1 MGALGWLWLAL
12 GWLALGWLVFGGVT
26 GGVVVVV
33 VVVVVTGFVWGVS
46 ENADA
51 MIACA
56 IGSSSFA
63 RVMGSV
69 AGLVERLRVRR
80 RGPASSAVT
89 FSDMYLDGNMSD
101 NNRFTSRRSYLV
113 AFAAV
118 AFAAVAFV
126 NDAAVDWEGLTSVV
140 ASLALALMP
149 TNSFSTSLSV
159 ASLSGEEGGWG
170 ALGSGP
176 FAWPLHVRVDSSF
189 FLVVLVD
196 FFGMVEMWMG
206 MPCELVSCIVFIF
219 DFLFSIFSL
228 C

>member
-1 MGALGWLWLAL
+1 
-12 GWLALGWLVFGGVT
+12 
-26 GGVVVVV
+26 
-33 VVVVVTGFVWGVS
+33 
-46 ENADA
+46 
-51 MIACA
+51 
-56 IGSSSFA
+56 
-63 RVMGSV
+63 
-69 AGLVERLRVRR
+69 
-80 RGPASSAVT
+80 
-89 FSDMYLDGNMSD
+89 MSD
-101 NNRFTSRRSYLV
+101 NNRFTSRRSYLVAFAAVAFAAV

-176 FAWPLHVRVDSSF
+176 FAWPLHDSSF

-206 MPCELVSCIVFIF
+206 MPCELV
-219 DFLFSIFSL
+219 
-228 C
+228 